1 MGKTLLPP
9 TDSDTT
15 SAFLY
20 SLRGADMKRDDGTE
34 SQKRRAGERAAEC
47 VSDGDIVG
55 LGTGSTAAAAIR
67 ALGRRV
73 DSGLD
78 IRGVPTSHQSR
89 EIARTAGI
97 PLTTLAE
104 ATPDIAIDGAD
115 QIAGLGRP
123 GRVDLIKG
131 GGAAHAREKLVD
143 AAADRF
149 IVVADSTKLTP
160 RLDSAVPIEV
170 LSDAV
175 SVVEADLSA
184 LGGEPTLRAAEKKDG
199 PVVTD
204 NGNLV
209 VDCAFGQIADPADF
223 ASDLSALPG
232 VVEHGLFVGMADVI
246 YIGTD
251 DGVEMR
257 SIE

>member
-1 MGKTLLPP
+1 
-9 TDSDTT
+9 
-15 SAFLY
+15 
-20 SLRGADMKRDDGTE
+20 MKRGDGTE
-34 SQKRRAGERAAEC
+34 SQKRRAGECAAES
-47 VSDGDIVG
+47 VSEGDVVG
-55 LGTGSTAAAAIR
+55 LGTGSTAGAAIR

-89 EIARTAGI
+89 EVARAAGI
-97 PLTTLAE
+97 PLTTLAD

-115 QIAGLGRP
+115 RIAGLDAP

-131 GGAAHAREKLVD
+131 GGAAHAREKFVA

-149 IVVADSTKLTP
+149 IVVADSTKLVS

-175 SVVEADLSA
+175 PVVEAQLST
-184 LGGEPTLRAAEKKDG
+184 LGGAPTLRAAERKDG

-209 VDCAFGQIADPADF
+209 VDCPFGGIADPAGL
-223 ASDLSALPG
+223 ASELSALPG
-232 VVEHGLFVGMADVI
+232 VVEHGLFVGMVDVVCV
-246 YIGTD
+246 GTD
-251 DGVEMR
+251 DGVETH